1 MEGVLFPICPPRPD
15 LPGQLSGAPGPFPAC
30 PHPGPGEP
38 GRGRAQIR
46 SGQKYATAGEALRC
60 YTCLFPTLAPLD
72 CLKFVTP
79 CAPTQRCLTSV
90 ARGRRGALELVVF
103 EKSCGEAALCG
114 ARGTR
119 WLLGANFTY
128 STACCSSDLCNG
140 GARPAWG
147 VLGIAL
153 PLALLL

>member
-1 MEGVLFPICPPRPD
+1 MNTAMGLA
-15 LPGQLSGAPGPFPAC
+15 LLGGLLALS
-30 PHPGPGEP
+30 
-38 GRGRAQIR
+38 
-46 SGQKYATAGEALRC
+46 AGEALCC
-60 YTCLFPTLAPLD
+60 YTCLFPTIAPLD

-90 ARGRRGALELVVF
+90 AVGPRAALELVVY
-103 EKSCGEAALCG
+103 EKSCGEAKLCG
-114 ARGTR
+114 AWGMR
-119 WLLGANFTY
+119 WLLGANFTD